1 MLGFMAG
8 FPGFSAVAGPPQGK
22 EPTKTENG
30 RFHNN
35 RSITNAVSRN
45 AWIF

>member
-1 MLGFMAG
+1 MLGLMAG
-8 FPGFSAVAGPPQGK
+8 FPGFSAVAGPAKGK
-22 EPTKTENG
+22 EPTKTENE
-30 RFHNN
+30 RFQNI